1 MRKCKQI
8 EIKCPL
14 NTFLY
19 LLQLTS
25 FQKGIAYYKS
35 CINTE
40 EINRRG
46 PKPLHDLIK
55 EYGSWTVT
63 SDEWNEESW
72 DMLKYLSLMR
82 RKLAVGPLF
91 TVFVGADQRNSSM
104 NVVQVSQSHQ
114 LTLTRILFF
123 FFFTE
128 PILQLTLLTDAPREG
143 TDRLADRPTD
153 RSTYAPHLLLTWIVP
168 DKEDQERNKLL
179 FALRFPPDIPRKQT
193 SHLYFNPTFSRLDS
207 KETKIDKTKMV
218 VFLKRWLFFHF
229 SNGGFGNRYHR
240 PALKWL
246 VSLLMIVQ
254 SLCAVFLSCSPN
266 MSLNVWR
273 QVRTRAEGI

>member
-123 FFFTE
+123 FFYWTY
-128 PILQLTLLTDAPREG
+128 PATD
-143 TDRLADRPTD
+143 LADWRTKGRNRQTGWPTD
-153 RSTYAPHLLLTWIVP
+153 RPIDLC
-168 DKEDQERNKLL
+168 
-179 FALRFPPDIPRKQT
+179 T
-193 SHLYFNPTFSRLDS
+193 SSAFDV
-207 KETKIDKTKMV
+207 D
-218 VFLKRWLFFHF
+218 
-229 SNGGFGNRYHR
+229 
-240 PALKWL
+240 
-246 VSLLMIVQ
+246 
-254 SLCAVFLSCSPN
+254 CA
-266 MSLNVWR
+266 
-273 QVRTRAEGI
+273 G

>member
-114 LTLTRILFF
+114 LILNRIL

-143 TDRLADRPTD
+143 TDRLTDRPTD
-153 RSTYAPHLLLTWIVP
+153 RSTYAPHLLLTSYYFTRSLSTSQGQTP
-168 DKEDQERNKLL
+168 Y
-179 FALRFPPDIPRKQT
+179 FAVKVC
-193 SHLYFNPTFSRLDS
+193 
-207 KETKIDKTKMV
+207 KI
-218 VFLKRWLFFHF
+218 
-229 SNGGFGNRYHR
+229 S
-240 PALKWL
+240 A
-246 VSLLMIVQ
+246 
-254 SLCAVFLSCSPN
+254 
-266 MSLNVWR
+266 
-273 QVRTRAEGI
+273 